1 MLYSLQPY
9 LKYFALLGLVPWS
22 ESSHPQVMQKVY
34 SVCLIAFNIASS
46 VIYIYFPP
54 TSEPFLSLMVNI
66 IVFAA
71 KIVCVTVILLQ
82 MMVNYADYYVFC
94 MEIKCLGL
102 RLQGELRMS
111 VGGLSWKT
119 YAKVIGLGLSFLMTI
134 MPSIYVDLTLG
145 ILYFWPSLLPIL
157 IIRMQCALMLL
168 YVDLLGH
175 HVCLLGRRLKN
186 VLDCH
191 LLGAN
196 CILDGD
202 CGQLCSLEFLLA
214 LKRSH
219 MDLYHL
225 FTHFNNLFG
234 WSILSI
240 YVVLFTDSTVNI
252 YWTQQVLAE
261 IYDYGFLY
269 ATFAVFVPSLV
280 IIFVLCRCGE
290 FCKRKNELIGSYL
303 RSLSCHPSPA
313 REPAYYE
320 LLSEFIMQVEHNSLA
335 INAEGFMETD
345 NSLLM
350 SLLAAKVTY
359 LIVLMQFSSV

>member
-22 ESSHPQVMQKVY
+22 ESSHSQFIQRIY
-34 SVCLIAFNIASS
+34 SASIIVFNVASFVTS
-46 VIYIYFPP
+46 IYFPQ
-54 TSEPFLSLMVNI
+54 TSEPFLSLIVNI

-71 KIVCVTVILLQ
+71 KILCVIVILLQ
-82 MMVNYADYYVFC
+82 MMVNYEDYYVFC

-102 RLQGELRMS
+102 RLQGELKMH
-111 VGGLSWKT
+111 VGGLSWQT
-119 YAKVIGLGLSFLMTI
+119 YAKVMGLGIGFLVTLI
-134 MPSIYVDLTLG
+134 PPIYVSLNLSL
-145 ILYFWPSLLPIL
+145 LYFWSSLSSIL
-157 IIRMQCALMLL
+157 IIRMHCVLMLL
-168 YVDLLGH
+168 YVDLLGR
-175 HVCLLGRRLKN
+175 HVGLLGSRLRN

-202 CGQLCSLEFLLA
+202 CNQLCSLEFLLA
-214 LKRSH
+214 LKQSH

-234 WSILSI
+234 WSILST
-240 YVVLFTDSTVNI
+240 YVVLFTDSTVNL

-261 IYDYGFLY
+261 VYDYQYLY
-269 ATFAVFVPSLV
+269 ATFSVFVPSLT
-280 IIFVLCRCGE
+280 IIFVFCRCGE
-290 FCKRKNELIGSYL
+290 FCKRQNELIGSFL
-303 RSLSCHPSPA
+303 RSLSCHQSSA
-313 REPAYYE
+313 REPAYNE
-320 LLSEFIMQVEHNSLA
+320 LLLEFIMQVEHNLLA

-350 SLLAAKVTY
+350 SVVIGCESYLLDRAYAV
-359 LIVLMQFSSV
+359 